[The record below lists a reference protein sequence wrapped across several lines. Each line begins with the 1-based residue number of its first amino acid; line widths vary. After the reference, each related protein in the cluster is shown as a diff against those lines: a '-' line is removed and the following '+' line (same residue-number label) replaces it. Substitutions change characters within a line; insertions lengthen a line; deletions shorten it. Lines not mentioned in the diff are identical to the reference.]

1 MNRPI
6 IKGTTHHKASIA
18 KAKAKATSIVSQTR
32 TQSDAS
38 LIGAAD
44 SLGKSFTPGKI
55 EYGVNM
61 DAFKVPEGDDKTKV
75 FSGKK
80 KPKKEKTR
88 NENLK
93 EEYSKDFPDGTL
105 FPNDSGGY
113 QYYDADGKL
122 VSNKVY
128 DKDGNLVKKEKGK
141 TGKKIVDGVKTV
153 VGGVAAVP
161 VAIGYG
167 LFKVGEY
174 VVDKIGNIVED
185 NRKVKGPKE
194 PKEPKVKKDTWY
206 NDVDEDGNV
215 ISRGYQSI
223 KDKIKAKREQKELD
237 FQAQQE
243 ENERIKAEE
252 AELARLKQE
261 EEDANYVGEGEQEVL
276 VKNYKGSK
284 EELAYLEEQKKL
296 ADAAKKKQ
304 MSKKEVIEVE
314 KPIVG
319 AVGEAEIRNYTS
331 DEQKRLQTEGVFNEE
346 VGRVILPEEQDKDGK
361 FIGVKETQ
369 ILESDKFSGDNQ
381 TNKEVVEENK
391 TSTTTEPVVEKKNT
405 TNSSGR
411 NRRLDLKYKLA
422 GPSVRANMEADGY
435 VPPGVTQVQ
444 QQKVFNDWKKDNNIP
459 KGTKL
464 TKEQIEKFSE
474 YESNVDYTKVEK
486 GKSPAAMRDN
496 RIYRNAI
503 KGGVVQQNMIKSGY
517 IPE

>member
-1 MNRPI
+1 MKRPV
-6 IKGTTHHKASIA
+6 IKGTIHHKASIA
-18 KAKAKATSIVSQTR
+18 KAKAKEQSIVAETR
-32 TQSDAS
+32 TQSDAG

-61 DAFKVPEGDDKTKV
+61 DSFKVPTGEDKTKV
-75 FSGKK
+75 GKK

-88 NENLK
+88 KENLK
-93 EEYSKDFPDGTL
+93 EEYSKDFPNGTL
-105 FPNDSGGY
+105 FPNDDGGY

-128 DKDGNLVKKEKGK
+128 DKDGNEVKKEKGK

-174 VVDKIGNIVED
+174 IVDEARNIIED

-223 KDKIKAKREQKELD
+223 KDKIKAERERKELD
-237 FQAQQE
+237 FQAKQE
-243 ENERIKAEE
+243 ENERIKAEK

-261 EEDANYVGEGEQEVL
+261 EEDANYVGKGEQEVL
-276 VKNYKGSK
+276 VENYKGSK
-284 EELAYLEEQKKL
+284 EELAYLKEQERL
-296 ADAAKKKQ
+296 AAEAKKKQ
-304 MSKKEVIEVE
+304 MSKKEVIKVE

-331 DEQKRLQTEGVFNEE
+331 DEQKRRG
-346 VGRVILPEEQDKDGK
+346 I
-361 FIGVKETQ
+361 
-369 ILESDKFSGDNQ
+369 
-381 TNKEVVEENK
+381 
-391 TSTTTEPVVEKKNT
+391 
-405 TNSSGR
+405 
-411 NRRLDLKYKLA
+411 
-422 GPSVRANMEADGY
+422 
-435 VPPGVTQVQ
+435 
-444 QQKVFNDWKKDNNIP
+444 
-459 KGTKL
+459 
-464 TKEQIEKFSE
+464 
-474 YESNVDYTKVEK
+474 
-486 GKSPAAMRDN
+486 
-496 RIYRNAI
+496 
-503 KGGVVQQNMIKSGY
+503 
-517 IPE
+517 